1 MKQKLKVLSLFDGMS
16 CGQIALQRLGYSFD
30 KGNLEYYASE
40 IHEPSIKVTQHNF
53 PNTIQLGDGTKV
65 SYKDGVIFS
74 DNGNFDVGSVD
85 LVIGGSP
92 CQSISNLGKQEGLA
106 GKSGLFFHWLRIRD
120 EVSPKAWLLENVV
133 GNKNAI
139 QTISDLLGTQPT
151 LINSNL
157 VSAQNR
163 KRLYW
168 TNKDD
173 LILPSDKG
181 LYLKDILDSTIKPEA
196 ILTEGR
202 LRWLLSDKGQAC
214 LKKRYATLNP
224 LRAGCLTA
232 RSDASWNCNYI
243 TREGEYYKLSC
254 EEYEKLQTVPVGY
267 TSISKPKDRYAMLGN
282 GWTVDVI
289 VHLLKQLLI

>member
-1 MKQKLKVLSLFDGMS
+1 MKKKLKVLSLFDGMS
-16 CGQIALQRLGYSFD
+16 CGQIALKKMGYAQD
-30 KGNLEYYASE
+30 DYEYYASE
-40 IHEPSIKVTQHNF
+40 IHQPSIKVTQHNF
-53 PNTIQLGDGTKV
+53 PNTVQLGDVTKV
-65 SYKDGVIFS
+65 SYKDGILYS
-74 DNGNFDVGSVD
+74 ESGNYNVGKID

-92 CQSISNLGKQEGLA
+92 CQSISNLGKREGLA

-120 EVSPKAWLLENVV
+120 EVNPTSWLLENVV
-133 GNKNAI
+133 GNKEAI

-168 TNKDD
+168 TNKS
-173 LILPSDKG
+173 LLEQPNDKNI
-181 LYLKDILDSTIKPEA
+181 YLKDILDADVKPEA

-202 LRWLLSDKGQAC
+202 LKWLLSEKGQVCIA
-214 LKKRYATLNP
+214 KRYASINP
-224 LRAGCLTA
+224 NKANCLTA

-243 TREGEYYKLSC
+243 SREGIYYKLSC
-254 EEYEKLQTVPVGY
+254 NEYEKLQTVPEGY
-267 TSISKPKDRYAMLGN
+267 TSVVKPKDRYNMLGN

-289 VHLLKQLLI
+289 VHVLKQLL